1 MNRKTNKLIIYLSI
15 IIIPLIGC
23 ASSVKLMFESMGRE
37 TETDG
42 DRTTIH
48 GLAENWTDYDIHY
61 SGVRPQSAKGILFD
75 PKNDDKTLEP
85 QGGEWKKVEDQETID
100 LLLKWNASA
109 FDYDGWLMRIV
120 HPNDHFFGY
129 LYLNTVQNF
138 AGCRVIDDKTIAV
151 LPVREDDTFILFFG

>member
-1 MNRKTNKLIIYLSI
+1 M
-15 IIIPLIGC
+15 IIPLIGC
-23 ASSVKLMFESMGRE
+23 ATSVKLMFESTGYE
-37 TETDG
+37 TATDG
-42 DRTTIH
+42 NRTTIH